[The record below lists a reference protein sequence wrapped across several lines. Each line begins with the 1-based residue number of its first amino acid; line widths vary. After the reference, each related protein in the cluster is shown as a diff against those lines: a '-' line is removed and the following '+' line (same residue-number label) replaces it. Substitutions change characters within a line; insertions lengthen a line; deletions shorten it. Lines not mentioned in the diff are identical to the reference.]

1 MKRILLIL
9 LISLLGTTLSFSQDT
24 YPKVTKDSLVVI
36 TPQQLKQTNLIFL
49 EHQKLSKEVVLLME
63 QTKNLEI
70 VNLNLKRA
78 DSIRTVQLR
87 RCMLQAEINDQAITA
102 LNKTVEQKN
111 QKIKKW
117 KNWTIGGFTVSAGL
131 LAILLIK

>member
-1 MKRILLIL
+1 M
-9 LISLLGTTLSFSQDT
+9 
-24 YPKVTKDSLVVI
+24 
-36 TPQQLKQTNLIFL
+36 
-49 EHQKLSKEVVLLME
+49 VLLME

-70 VNLNLKRA
+70 VNLNLRRA